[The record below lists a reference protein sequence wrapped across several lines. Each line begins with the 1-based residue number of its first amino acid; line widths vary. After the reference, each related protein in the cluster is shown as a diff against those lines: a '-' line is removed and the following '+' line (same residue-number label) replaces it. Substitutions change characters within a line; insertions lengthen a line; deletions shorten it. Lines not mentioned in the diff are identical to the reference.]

1 MSLSYNRYFSQIRTT
16 AKNVL
21 QVGVRSNDSIK
32 RWHDYFPNATIYGI
46 DKADVKGVLTDPC
59 NDPRIKLLTPYNP
72 YDENLIH
79 VFKSSSISF
88 DMLLDDGAQTL
99 EAMCFFATH
108 YSTLLTPTGVLVIE
122 TIADPTWV
130 PRIIEAF
137 PESVR
142 QRVRSNGSTLVLDMK
157 APITE
162 DTVVAAI
169 IAKFASRSAVGQK
182 KYGTTL
188 DRTDLKTGDWIRH
201 TQEELMDAILYLERL
216 SRSI

>member
-1 MSLSYNRYFSQIRTT
+1 MSLSYDRYFSPIRTT

-21 QVGVRSNDSIK
+21 QVGICESIK
-32 RWHDYFPNATIYGI
+32 QWHDYFPNATIYGI
-46 DKADVKGVLTDPC
+46 DKADVKEVLTGPC

-88 DMLLDDGAQTL
+88 DMMLHNASNTL
-99 EAMCFFATH
+99 ESMCFFATH
-108 YSTLLTPTGVLVIE
+108 YSTLLTPTGVLVID

-130 PRIIEAF
+130 PRIVEAF

-142 QRVRSNGSTLVLDMK
+142 QRVRSNGSILVLDMR
-157 APITE
+157 AATSDPE
-162 DTVVAAI
+162 DTVVAAV

-188 DRTDLKTGDWIRH
+188 DRTDLKTSDWIRH

-216 SRSI
+216 SRSV

>member
-1 MSLSYNRYFSQIRTT
+1 MSLSYDQYFSQIRTT

-21 QVGVRSNDSIK
+21 QVGIRDSTSVK

-46 DKADVKGVLTDPC
+46 DKADPLNDPL

-79 VFKSSSISF
+79 VFKSSNIFF
-88 DMLLDDGAQTL
+88 DMMLHNGSNTL
-99 EAMCFFATH
+99 ESMCFFATH

-122 TIADPTWV
+122 TIEDPTWV
-130 PRIIEAF
+130 PRIVEAF

-142 QRVRSNGSTLVLDMK
+142 QRVRSNGSTLVLDMR
-157 APITE
+157 AATSDPE
-162 DTVVAAI
+162 DTVVAAV

-188 DRTDLKTGDWIRH
+188 DRTDLKTSDWIRH

>member
-1 MSLSYNRYFSQIRTT
+1 MSLSYDRYFSPIRTT

-21 QVGVRSNDSIK
+21 QVGVHSDESIK
-32 RWHDYFPNATIYGI
+32 RWHDYFPNATVYGI
-46 DKADVKGVLTDPC
+46 DKTDVKGVLDG
-59 NDPRIKLLTPYNP
+59 PRIKLLTPYNP

-79 VFKSSSISF
+79 VFKSSNILF
-88 DMLLDDGAQTL
+88 DMMLHNASNTL

-108 YSTLLTPTGVLVIE
+108 YSTLLTPTGVMVIE
-122 TIADPTWV
+122 DIHDPVWI
-130 PRIIEAF
+130 PRIVEAF
-137 PESVR
+137 PVSLR
-142 QRVRSNGSTLVLDMK
+142 QSVRSNGSTLVLDMK

-162 DTVVAAI
+162 DTVVASV
-169 IAKFASRSAVGQK
+169 IAKFASRSDVGQK